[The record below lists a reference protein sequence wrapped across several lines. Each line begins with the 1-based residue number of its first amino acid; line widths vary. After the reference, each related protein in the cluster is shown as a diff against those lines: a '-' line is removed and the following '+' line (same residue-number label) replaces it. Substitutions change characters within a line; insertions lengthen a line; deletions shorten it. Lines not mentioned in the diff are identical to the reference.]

1 MTACL
6 PDEEGEAKS
15 NTFNA
20 AREAAEPVLRP
31 VPVTPTPV
39 LLTTLLDPCSLGRLG
54 FNLCAVFPGLSI
66 HTRSGEWTPRC
77 LSCPPHPA

>member
-1 MTACL
+1 MTVCL

-20 AREAAEPVLRP
+20 AREAAEPVLRQVPMTPMP
-31 VPVTPTPV
+31 V
-39 LLTTLLDPCSLGRLG
+39 LTTLLDPCSLGSLG
-54 FNLCAVFPGLSI
+54 CNLCAVFPGLST

-77 LSCPPHPA
+77 LSCPPHLA